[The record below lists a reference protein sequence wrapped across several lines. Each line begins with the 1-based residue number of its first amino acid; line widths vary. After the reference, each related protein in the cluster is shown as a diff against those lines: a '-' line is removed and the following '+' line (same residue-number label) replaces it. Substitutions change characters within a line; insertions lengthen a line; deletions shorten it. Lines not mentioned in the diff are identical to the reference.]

1 MTCLYVCGDRDM
13 LEKQRSFLCLALPAC
28 MPLCGAGGAHAMQ
41 VHLHIQCMYMCT
53 YNACTCAHTMHVHV
67 HIQCMYMCTCTYCTA
82 PYTHIHTLRLIM
94 CVHMQACR
102 SPPLRPRLFVRSIL
116 YMHSPHTRTHTHTH
130 THTPPLPQTNTNKRM
145 AGGRYQARYRSR
157 NSTDSRSTARSPQYR
172 SSKSSTKL
180 IATRQ
185 APSQRRPNP

>member
-1 MTCLYVCGDRDM
+1 MLICLPCMTCLYVCGDRDM

-28 MPLCGAGGAHAMQ
+28 MQLCGAGGAHAMH
-41 VHLHIQCMYMCT
+41 VHL
-53 YNACTCAHTMHVHV
+53 

-185 APSQRRPNP
+185 APSQRRPSP

>member
-28 MPLCGAGGAHAMQ
+28 MPLCGAGGAHAMH
-41 VHLHIQCMYMCT
+41 VHVHIQCMYMCT

-116 YMHSPHTRTHTHTH
+116 YMHSPHTRTPPHTH
-130 THTPPLPQTNTNKRM
+130 THTPHYHKLTQTN
-145 AGGRYQARYRSR
+145 AWQVA
-157 NSTDSRSTARSPQYR
+157 
-172 SSKSSTKL
+172 
-180 IATRQ
+180 ATRRAIAAGIQ
-185 APSQRRPNP
+185 PTVDQPPALLSIAAASPAQS